1 MATHPLMVLSAAM
14 EASDEHILYPLV
26 ADYLSRNGFKVSTEV
41 IYRGRKP
48 YEIDIVGVRDGQ
60 VLSVEVKLRCFRK
73 ALQQAMK
80 RLRHSDYVYL
90 GFPMRYASFV
100 IGEYRK
106 AINKFGFGIIA
117 IDEERAYELLP
128 PRHSKQLNASLK
140 RRFMMDI
147 RRQARAAPSLPA
159 GPRET

>member
-1 MATHPLMVLSAAM
+1 LSTQPLMALSAAM
-14 EASDEHILYPLV
+14 DASDEHILYPLV
-26 ADYLSRNGFKVSTEV
+26 ADYLLCNGFKVSTEV
-41 IYRGRKP
+41 IYHGRKP
-48 YEIDIVGVRDGQ
+48 YEIDVVGMRDGQ

-106 AINKFGFGIIA
+106 AINKFGFGILA
-117 IDEERAYELLP
+117 IDEDRAYELLP
-128 PRHSKQLNASLK
+128 PKHSKQLNTSLK
-140 RRFMMDI
+140 RRFIKDI
-147 RRQARAAPSLPA
+147 RQQIRNSRQLPVNSS
-159 GPRET
+159 ET

>member
-1 MATHPLMVLSAAM
+1 MALSAAM

-26 ADYLSRNGFKVSTEV
+26 ADYLSCNGFKVSTEV
-41 IYRGRKP
+41 IYHCRKP
-48 YEIDIVGVRDGQ
+48 YEIDVVGVRDGQ

-100 IGEYRK
+100 IGEYRR

-147 RRQARAAPSLPA
+147 RRQVRATRPLPA
-159 GPRET
+159 DPSET